1 MIHVRP
7 WCYAPKWNSQN
18 LGSTHL
24 LRGNECQLPH
34 SLPVILA
41 VSSQFLPIPL
51 LTHLRRKKKQHRVA
65 IHSTQKTQIKHGVA
79 SFNLPSNVNHPLKGF
94 FEFSMSTS
102 RRCTARPPPCRYP
115 LRSPRARLLAS
126 FQDHLRWVKNGKFL
140 IYLCFYWSKPP
151 FKYVYICMYIYIY
164 IRVCVF

>member
-1 MIHVRP
+1 M
-7 WCYAPKWNSQN
+7 
-18 LGSTHL
+18 
-24 LRGNECQLPH
+24 
-34 SLPVILA
+34 
-41 VSSQFLPIPL
+41 
-51 LTHLRRKKKQHRVA
+51 
-65 IHSTQKTQIKHGVA
+65 A

-164 IRVCVF
+164 ISVCVCVLIYTCIYIYIYVYVYVRIFNCHVWLLEGTWIILRYPFKKKALRVDIHLGNWIFPSWWLMAA